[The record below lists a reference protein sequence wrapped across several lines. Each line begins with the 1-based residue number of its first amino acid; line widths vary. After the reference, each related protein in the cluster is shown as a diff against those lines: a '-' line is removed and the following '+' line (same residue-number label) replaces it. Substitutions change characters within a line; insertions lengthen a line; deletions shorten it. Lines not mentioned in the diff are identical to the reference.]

1 MEIICYPLLCW
12 KLDDQAICGHLVG
25 VGYEMVGVS
34 MKKLKAAFANQLK
47 ADYTANPYGA
57 NPRIKSPSLKAFNVW
72 VRPAYKEKDGVYPG
86 VAAIRV
92 PVAAVFGETEG
103 GHFECFL
110 PLLDHRFFF
119 YRPDQ
124 LPTLIEHFT
133 RDRFMGKEPEEIHRY
148 VLPRDPWLEE
158 VKIRVRAKK
167 RPSYMKGMFD
177 IGELLKVLPAVAE
190 RLPYPKSLRRK
201 IKLFPD
207 VAWEQG
213 ETIRTVVDK
222 IVGERANLLLVG
234 DRGVG
239 KSAIILEAIRKI
251 NTLKKVHA
259 GKRKTTFWRSS
270 PHRMTAGAKY
280 LGDWQETCE
289 RVMRELKQANG
300 ILWLVDF
307 VDLLRVVGEG
317 PEDSLA
323 AFMTPFLEA
332 GDLQVVSEVTPREFE
347 SVRSLLPGFAD
358 HFQTIFIKE
367 MTQKKVLN
375 VLGHFKDY
383 AEKNLEVTIEQ
394 EALES
399 TYGLLRRYVKY
410 ESFPGKA
417 VKFLSGCLNE
427 AFLEGCKKITRQQV
441 INAFAAKTGMME
453 LLLRDDLLLDVTEL
467 REYFTKRII
476 GQDEALDKVC
486 NVVKVFKTGLND
498 PGKPISTMIF
508 AGPTG
513 VGKTA
518 TTRALARYFFGKGQR
533 VDPLIRLDMSE
544 FQHPFQIYRLIGGGN
559 REPGKLIKQI
569 RERPFSVVLFDEIE
583 KADSSIFDA
592 LMTVLDEGFLV
603 DAYGRVTDFRNTVII
618 MTSNLGAG
626 EGGSVGFVADDRI
639 DYSKSIRSFFR
650 PEFFNRIDEVVIF
663 RSLGPESV
671 RKITMKELKE
681 LAVREGFEKR
691 GLTLEFDDSLVEFV
705 IEDGFDRRYGARPL
719 QRAIERHVVAALARY
734 LLEHKNVEKCRLRVG
749 YEGDQVIVK
758 RGGAS

>member
-1 MEIICYPLLCW
+1 MEILHYPLLCW
-12 KLDDQAICGHLVG
+12 KLDSQAICGHLVG
-25 VGYEMVGVS
+25 RGYEMVGTG
-34 MKKLKAAFANQLK
+34 MRKLKTAFTNQLK
-47 ADYTANPYGA
+47 TDYEAGSYGA
-57 NPRIKSPSLKAFNVW
+57 NPRIKDPSLKIFNVW

-86 VAAIRV
+86 VASLRV
-92 PVAAVFGETEG
+92 PVAAVFGETG
-103 GHFECFL
+103 GGYFECFL
-110 PLLDHRFFF
+110 PLLDHRFFY

-124 LPTLIEHFT
+124 LQILIEHFT
-133 RDRFMGKEPEEIHRY
+133 RDRFMGKQPEEIHRY
-148 VLPRDPWLEE
+148 VLPSEPWLEE
-158 VKIRVRAKK
+158 VKIRVRVKK
-167 RPSYMKGMFD
+167 KQLPYMKKMFD
-177 IGELLKVLPAVAE
+177 GRLLLQVLPAVAE
-190 RLPYPKSLRRK
+190 QLPYPRSLRRK
-201 IKLFPD
+201 IKIFPD

-213 ETIRTVVDK
+213 ETIRTVVGK
-222 IVGERANLLLVG
+222 IVEERANLLLVG

-239 KSAIILEAIRKI
+239 KSAIILESIRKI
-251 NTLKKVHA
+251 NTLKKIHA
-259 GKRKTTFWRSS
+259 GKRRTTFWRSS
-270 PHRMTAGAKY
+270 PHRMTAGARY
-280 LGDWQETCE
+280 LGDWQETSE
-289 RVMRELKQANG
+289 RVIGELKMIKG

-347 SVRSLLPGFAD
+347 SVRNLLPGFAD

-367 MTQKKVLN
+367 MEQKRVLN

-383 AEKNLEVTIEQ
+383 AGKNLEVEIEQ

-399 TYGLLRRYVKY
+399 TYSLLRRYVKY

-417 VKFLSGCLNE
+417 VTFLSGCLNE
-427 AFLEGCKKITRQQV
+427 AFLEGCRKITRQQV
-441 INAFAAKTGMME
+441 IDAFAAKTGMME
-453 LLLRDDLLLDVTEL
+453 LLLRDDLLLDETEL
-467 REYFTKRII
+467 REYFAKRII
-476 GQDEALDKVC
+476 GQDEALERLC

-544 FQHPFQIYRLIGGGN
+544 FQHPFQIYRLIGGGD
-559 REPGKLIKQI
+559 RDPGKLIKQV

-626 EGGSVGFVADDRI
+626 EGGSVGFVADDRV

-663 RSLGPESV
+663 RPLGSETV
-671 RKITMKELKE
+671 RKITMKELGE
-681 LAVREGFEKR
+681 LAGREGFEKR
-691 GLTLEFDDSLVEFV
+691 GLTLEFDDGLVEFI

-719 QRAIERHVVAALARY
+719 QRAIERHVVAALAKY
-734 LLEHKNVEKCRLRVG
+734 LLDHKGLKKYRLLIG
-749 YEGDQVIVK
+749 YQGGEIIV
-758 RGGAS
+758 RRR